1 MILPVAIFLGFNL
14 GSDAARG
21 WGIVMA
27 TDTAFALGVLALA
40 GRHTPPR
47 LRAFVLTVVIADDI
61 GVLLVIA
68 LAYTDDLSLLALAAA
83 LLVFATLH
91 LLRRR
96 EIGSQPVYI
105 LLAVAVWALT
115 VESGVH
121 ATIAGVLMGL
131 AVSASPPERTDLE
144 RATAVTRLF
153 REQPTPKL
161 ARAARRS
168 VLGAISAN
176 ERLQYALHPWSS
188 FVIVPLFALS
198 AAGVRLDAELL
209 ERAATSPVTL
219 GIACGLALGKLFGIG
234 LATLVATHPRL
245 GRLPLTVELPHVFG
259 GAAVAGIG
267 FTLSLLIA
275 EIALRGGTLEEAKIG
290 IIAGSLA
297 ATLLAFAV
305 FGVLG
310 RIPEETLRR
319 GGLVPAAP
327 LTDLAVPVDPAREH
341 VLGPAD
347 AAVTLLEYGD
357 YECPYCREAESV
369 VRRLLADFEEDLR
382 FVWRHLPLTDV
393 HPNAQLAA
401 EAAEAAAAQ
410 GAFWPLHARLLALDD
425 PLLLVHLR
433 GLAEKSG
440 LDVERFVDDL
450 RARRHAPRVAEDV
463 DSADGSGVSATPTFF
478 VNGRRHDGDYD
489 YETLAGVLRE
499 ALALERARRAATGGP

>member
-1 MILPVAIFLGFNL
+1 
-14 GSDAARG
+14 
-21 WGIVMA
+21 
-27 TDTAFALGVLALA
+27 
-40 GRHTPPR
+40 
-47 LRAFVLTVVIADDI
+47 
-61 GVLLVIA
+61 
-68 LAYTDDLSLLALAAA
+68 
-83 LLVFATLH
+83 
-91 LLRRR
+91 
-96 EIGSQPVYI
+96 
-105 LLAVAVWALT
+105 
-115 VESGVH
+115 
-121 ATIAGVLMGL
+121 
-131 AVSASPPERTDLE
+131 
-144 RATAVTRLF
+144 
-153 REQPTPKL
+153 
-161 ARAARRS
+161 
-168 VLGAISAN
+168 
-176 ERLQYALHPWSS
+176 
-188 FVIVPLFALS
+188 
-198 AAGVRLDAELL
+198 
-209 ERAATSPVTL
+209 
-219 GIACGLALGKLFGIG
+219 
-234 LATLVATHPRL
+234 
-245 GRLPLTVELPHVFG
+245 
-259 GAAVAGIG
+259 
-267 FTLSLLIA
+267 LIA

-433 GLAEKSG
+433 GLAEASG